1 MSTIVVGVDGSEHSR
16 RALEWAVRE
25 AARRDARLTVVTVV
39 QAIAGYWGTPVL
51 YPGDQGFVAGA
62 RKDAE
67 EATSK
72 VIADLGGPRP
82 AGVTVL
88 AQAGIPAEVL
98 VSTSK
103 DADMVVVG
111 SRGTGGFSR
120 LLLGSVGSQV
130 VHHAHCPV
138 VVIPAEGRF

>member
-1 MSTIVVGVDGSEHSR
+1 MSGIVVGVDGSEHSR
-16 RALEWAVRE
+16 RALEWAARE
-25 AARRDARLTVVTVV
+25 AARREAPLAVITVV

-51 YPGDQGFVAGA
+51 YPGDQDFMAGA
-62 RKDAE
+62 QKDAE
-67 EATSK
+67 EATDK
-72 VIADLGGPRP
+72 AIASLGGPRP
-82 AGVTVL
+82 AGVTVR

-98 VSTSK
+98 VSASR

-111 SRGTGGFSR
+111 SRGTGGFAR

-138 VVIPAEGRF
+138 VVLPAEGRP